1 MDGLAIRPTKKFLQ
15 RLGKEAMAMKQ
26 VRNYINGRW
35 VEAENADL
43 LDVENPSTGQV
54 IGRVP
59 LSSPGELDR
68 AVAAAK
74 AAFPAWRDTPVAR
87 RCEPLLKLAE
97 MIRDSSE
104 DVARMIT
111 LEMGKS
117 LPDSR
122 AEMKRNLDNCLVA
135 CSMPS
140 LIQGDSIIN
149 VAPGIDGEVIRSPI
163 GVFGMIAPFNFP
175 AMVPFWFLP
184 YALACGNTFVL
195 KPSEQVPLTMAM
207 QFEMIDRCGFPP
219 GVVNL
224 VNGDARVASAMVD
237 HGDIA
242 GVSFVG
248 SSRVAQLVAEGC
260 ARTGKRCQAMGSAK
274 NYLVVMP
281 DAKMDEV
288 IRNMLTSCLGCA
300 GQRCMAASAIACVGQ
315 QTYELV
321 VERFTDAARAVKVGD
336 PLLPA
341 LADETLVVGP
351 VISAAARERIEGLI
365 QAGVDEGA
373 TLALDGRG
381 VAAAGGAGGH
391 FVGPTVLTGVRPG
404 MTVERTEIFG
414 PVVIVMAFDSLDE
427 AIAAVNDHQY
437 GNGASIYTQNGYH
450 ARRFKLDTL
459 AGMIGINVGIPAP
472 VAYLPF
478 GGTKASLH
486 ADVKCQSKEV
496 INFFTEK
503 KTVTQRYWDEP

>member
-1 MDGLAIRPTKKFLQ
+1 MT
-15 RLGKEAMAMKQ
+15 Q
-26 VRNYINGRW
+26 VQNYINGQW
-35 VEAENADL
+35 VEAENTGL
-43 LDVENPSTGQV
+43 LDVENPSTGEVLGQ
-54 IGRVP
+54 VP
-59 LSSPGELDR
+59 LSTPAELDR
-68 AVAAAK
+68 AVAAAG
-74 AAFPAWRDTPVAR
+74 AAFGAWRDTPVAR
-87 RCEPLLKLAE
+87 RCDPLLKLAE

-104 DVARMIT
+104 DIARTIT
-111 LEMGKS
+111 AEMGKS

-122 AEMKRNLDNCLVA
+122 AEMKRNLENCLVA

-140 LIQGDSIIN
+140 LIQGESIMD
-149 VAPGIDGEVIRSPI
+149 VAPGIDGEVIRTPI

-195 KPSEQVPLTMAM
+195 KPSEQVPLTMAQ

-224 VNGDARVASAMVD
+224 VNGDSRVAEAMVA
-237 HGDIA
+237 HPGIA

-248 SSRVAQLVAEGC
+248 SSRVSRMVAQGC
-260 ARTGKRCQAMGSAK
+260 ARTYKRCQAMGSAK

-300 GQRCMAASAIACVGQ
+300 GQRCMAASAIACVGDE
-315 QTYELV
+315 TYELV
-321 VERFTDAARAVKVGD
+321 VERFVAAARAVKVGD
-336 PLLPA
+336 PLLNE
-341 LADETLVVGP
+341 LADEALVVGP
-351 VISAAARERIEGLI
+351 VISAAAKERIEGLI

-381 VAAAGGAGGH
+381 VKAAGGAGGH
-391 FVGPTVLTGVRPG
+391 FVGPTVLTDVRPG
-404 MTVERTEIFG
+404 MMVERTEIFG
-414 PVVIVMAFDSLDE
+414 PVVIIMKFDDLDQ
-427 AIAAVNDHQY
+427 AIAAINEHQY
-437 GNGASIYTQNGYH
+437 GNGASIYTQNGYY
-450 ARRFKLDTL
+450 ARRFKLETL

-478 GGTKASLH
+478 GGTKASLQ
-486 ADVKCQSKEV
+486 ADVKCQSREV

-503 KTVTQRYWDEP
+503 KIVTSRYWDEP